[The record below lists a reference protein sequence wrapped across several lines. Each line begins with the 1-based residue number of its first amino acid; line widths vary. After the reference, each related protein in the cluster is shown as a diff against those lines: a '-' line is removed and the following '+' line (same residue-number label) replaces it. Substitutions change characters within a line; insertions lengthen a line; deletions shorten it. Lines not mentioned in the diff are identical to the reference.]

1 MSEQTYFRRLA
12 AHDEWANRK
21 LIEGLRGIP
30 SPPQRALDVMTHI
43 LGTEWTW
50 LSRIHRSAPAMKVWP
65 GISLDACEQE
75 LPKLREAWETLLGS
89 NDLDSTYRYTNTKG
103 EHFESN
109 VRDTLTHVFLHS
121 HYHRGQI
128 VRMIREAG
136 FEPPYIDFIDA
147 VRKGYVSV

>member
-1 MSEQTYFRRLA
+1 MNEQAYFRRLA
-12 AHDEWANRK
+12 AHDEWANQK
-21 LIEGLRGIP
+21 LIAALRAIP
-30 SPPQRALDVMTHI
+30 SPPQRARDIMAHI

-50 LSRIHRSAPAMKVWP
+50 LGRIHRSAPAMKVWP
-65 GISLDACEQE
+65 GISLEACGQE
-75 LPKLREAWETLLGS
+75 LPKLREAWETLLPS
-89 NDLDSTYRYTNTKG
+89 MDLDSTYAYTNTKG

-136 FEPPYIDFIDA
+136 IEPPYIDFIES
-147 VRKGYVSV
+147 VRKGYIAV

>member
-1 MSEQTYFRRLA
+1 MNEERYFGRLA

-21 LIEGLRGIP
+21 LIEALRGVA
-30 SPPQRALDVMTHI
+30 SPPQRALDVMAHI

-50 LSRIHRSAPAMKVWP
+50 LSRIHRTASAMKVWP

-75 LPKLREAWETLLGS
+75 LPNLRGEWEKLLS
-89 NDLDSTYRYTNTKG
+89 SMDLDSNYPYTNTKG

-128 VRMIREAG
+128 VRMIREIG
-136 FEPPYIDFIDA
+136 VEPPYIDFIES
-147 VRKGYVSV
+147 VRKGYVTS

>member
-1 MSEQTYFRRLA
+1 MTEQIYFRRLA

-21 LIEGLRGIP
+21 LIEVLRGIAA
-30 SPPQRALDVMTHI
+30 PPQRALDVMAHI

-50 LSRIHRSAPAMKVWP
+50 LSRIHRSTPAMKVWP
-65 GISLDACEQE
+65 GISLAGCEQE
-75 LPKLREAWETLLGS
+75 LPKLHEAWESLLRS
-89 NDLDSTYRYTNTKG
+89 TDLDSTYPYTNTKG

-136 FEPPYIDFIDA
+136 FEPPYIDFIES
-147 VRKGYVSV
+147 VRKGYVTV

>member
-1 MSEQTYFRRLA
+1 MNEQIYFRRLA
-12 AHDEWANRK
+12 EHDAWANQK
-21 LIEGLRGIP
+21 LIETLRGIP
-30 SPPQRALDVMTHI
+30 SPPQRALDVMAHI
-43 LGTEWTW
+43 VGTERTW
-50 LSRIHRSAPAMKVWP
+50 LCRIHRSAPAMKVWP

-75 LPKLREAWETLLGS
+75 LPKLRESWETLMRS
-89 NDLDSTYRYTNTKG
+89 TDVDSAYPYTNTKG

-147 VRKGYVSV
+147 VRKGYLTA

>member
-1 MSEQTYFRRLA
+1 MNEQTYFGRLA

-21 LIEGLRGIP
+21 LIESLRELP
-30 SPPQRALDVMTHI
+30 SAPQRALNVMAHI

-75 LPKLREAWETLLGS
+75 LPKLREAWGKLLNS
-89 NDLDSTYRYTNTKG
+89 TDLDSTYPYTNTKG
-103 EHFESN
+103 EHFESS
-109 VRDTLTHVFLHS
+109 VRDTLTHTFLHS

-128 VRMIREAG
+128 VRMIRESG
-136 FEPPYIDFIDA
+136 FEPPYIDFIES
-147 VRKGYVSV
+147 VRKGYVTA